1 MNISAWFRKDYP
13 IPIEL
18 KRLSYPY
25 TIDFVPLPIYFSIA
39 VCQEGIGAYEA
50 ETC

>member
-13 IPIEL
+13 IPTEW

-25 TIDFVPLPIYFSIA
+25 TIDFVALPIYFSIA
-39 VCQEGIGAYEA
+39 LFKNGENGGI
-50 ETC
+50 